1 MVSTLQTLSKKNI
14 LAKHWIYNLI
24 YPVFLMMMFVRAER
38 EGEFGHH
45 LYCCKKML
53 ARYPKSK
60 SELMRKLKVEESSR
74 CIKREA
80 TVVDGGGLLY
90 QVHWPS
96 NGLVK

>member
-1 MVSTLQTLSKKNI
+1 
-14 LAKHWIYNLI
+14 
-24 YPVFLMMMFVRAER
+24 MMMFVRAER
-38 EGEFGHH
+38 EGEFGLH

-60 SELMRKLKVEESSR
+60 SDLMKKLKVEESSR
-74 CIKREA
+74 CIKPEA